1 MIYKRLK
8 NESWQKHHVQFDT
21 LREEFEFVEFL
32 RELYPDIAWVS
43 LTVVGKEN
51 G

>member
-8 NESWQKHHVQFDT
+8 GEPWKLHPITFDT
-21 LREEFEFVEFL
+21 LKEEFEFVEFL

-43 LTVVGKEN
+43 LTVLGKDN